1 MSAACLACK
10 TQHLKCIWGEGE
22 QSRACLRCAST
33 GKVCSA
39 APVFRF
45 KYSTES
51 PKEDQTW
58 VQCPRR
64 LRFVDETQDVE
75 AQYLSES
82 PWLIGHQEMSLGDSP
97 ADLDP
102 STSQFVTDVDAELVN
117 SSRELRLTPAAV
129 SHHVPG
135 HGVDCSFTTVP
146 QSSLLGLANIE
157 AGDVFPLTK
166 PHEVRLMEYYRDY
179 MCTWFDLC
187 DCRRHFAIV
196 VPSRAA
202 TCPTL
207 LNAIFALSSRH
218 LSLTAQYDPYAADRY
233 HQECLKHLTTV
244 SSDSS
249 ALTNDDLLAATILLR
264 TLEEL
269 DVPLIGT
276 DHEGHLL
283 GIQLFM
289 NTPNTSTYP
298 SSLRQASFWI
308 GLRQEIY
315 MSFVGQ
321 RPVKIKLDHLFID
334 RSFSSA
340 DDDTWANRI
349 IIHCAEVIN
358 YCFGVGGRNKNE
370 YQDLIDYDQAWLRAR
385 PVSWLP
391 IAYSEPNESMGEVFP
406 YIAYLNHAVV
416 IGLVH
421 SIFARILLMC
431 HDDRAP
437 RIGPSARQAR
447 KRIDDDI
454 RIQVRE
460 LCGTAL
466 SNKATRPAMF
476 TACMGI
482 TACGDRF
489 TTDKDQRAL
498 LDVLILAEAEHSW
511 PTAAAQAHLKKAWGW
526 DAAADS

>member
-1 MSAACLACK
+1 MVR
-10 TQHLKCIWGEGE
+10 HHVDE
-22 QSRACLRCAST
+22 T
-33 GKVCSA
+33 GRPIGIIPGSM
-39 APVFRF
+39 
-45 KYSTES
+45 
-51 PKEDQTW
+51 
-58 VQCPRR
+58 
-64 LRFVDETQDVE
+64 RFVDETSDVE
-75 AQYLSES
+75 AQYLSDGS
-82 PWLIGHQEMSLGDSP
+82 PWQSAQENPLDSP
-97 ADLDP
+97 GDLDP
-102 STSQFVTDVDAELVN
+102 GQLTEPVI
-117 SSRELRLTPAAV
+117 SRDLTHAV

-135 HGVDCSFTTVP
+135 QGVGGGYIPVP
-146 QSSLLGLANIE
+146 QGSLLGLANIK
-157 AGDVFPLTK
+157 ATIFPLTK
-166 PHEVRLMEYYRDY
+166 PHEVRLMKYYLEY

-196 VPSRAA
+196 VPPRAA
-202 TCPTL
+202 TSPTL

-233 HQECLKHLTTV
+233 HKECLKDLTTI

-289 NTPNTSTYP
+289 NTPNSSVYP
-298 SSLRQASFWI
+298 SSLRQASFWV

-315 MSFVGQ
+315 MSFVSQ

-334 RSFSSA
+334 RLFSPA

-358 YCFGVGGRNKNE
+358 YCFGDGGRSKGE
-370 YQDLIDYDQAWLRAR
+370 YQDLLDYDQAWLRAR

-391 IAYSEPNESMGEVFP
+391 IAYSEPEETLGEVFP
-406 YIAYLNHAVV
+406 HVVYLNHAVV

-437 RIGPSARQAR
+437 RIGPSAQLAR

-454 RIQVRE
+454 RTQVRE

-476 TACMGI
+476 TACMGV

-489 TTDKDQRAL
+489 TVARDQRAL
-498 LDVLILAEAEHSW
+498 LDVLILTEAEHSW
-511 PTAAAQAHLKKAWGW
+511 PTAAAQAHLKRAWGW
-526 DAAADS
+526 EEE